1 LRASSGS
8 LLKTQLAGVSR
19 ASCFLYFPPEYPSLF
34 THPPSFYI
42 LPSLFREEDYVRL
55 LLVVI
60 SVCAFVSSAV
70 ADETQRL
77 RLMPWPAKIETSSG
91 PGLVI
96 QTFFSVGIRGS
107 DPQLRTAVE
116 IFLNDLRRH
125 TGSLPLDFN
134 IATNPDQAQLLVTA
148 DQPSEKIQRLGE
160 DESYSLKIDASRAE
174 LHAATTLGA
183 MRGLQ
188 TFLQLVEVTPKGFA
202 APAVTIEDKPR
213 FAWRGLMIDSG
224 RHFMPVEVIKRNL
237 DAMAAVK
244 LNVFHW
250 HLSEN
255 QGFRIESKK
264 FPKLQEMGS
273 DGLYY
278 TQDEIRDVIA
288 YARDRGIRV
297 VPEFDMPGHSTAW
310 FVGYPELA
318 SAPGPYS
325 IERKWGVFDPAMDP
339 TKESTYKFLDT
350 FIGEMAKL
358 FPDQFF
364 HIGGDEVN
372 GKQWDANPKIQ
383 EFIHAH
389 GLKSNA
395 DLQAYFNERVQ
406 KIVAK
411 HGKFMEGWDEILRP
425 NMPESVVIQ
434 SWRGQKSLAEA
445 AKQGYRGL
453 LSSGYYLDLNYP
465 IASHYTVDPMS
476 GDAQNLNADEKGK
489 ILGGEACMWSEY
501 VSPEN
506 MESRIWPRMIPI
518 AERLWSP
525 QNVTDL
531 GSMYD
536 RMARVSVWLDA
547 YNVNHNTGYVPML
560 QRIAGANDISTLKTL
575 VDVVEPVKGYA
586 REALAT
592 SEPTSLTPL
601 NRVVDAARP
610 ESKTAREF
618 SELVDKFVSG
628 QIKPGMEAQIR
639 GRLTAWRNNDEK
651 LQPIAQ
657 NSGLVQ
663 EVAPASQNLA
673 AIAASGLSALDYLDR
688 DEKAPQEWKTQQLTL
703 MQQAFQPTAQ
713 VILMVVPAVQK
724 LVQAS
729 AGETPTVLPFPKN
742 AGEIP

>member
-1 LRASSGS
+1 
-8 LLKTQLAGVSR
+8 
-19 ASCFLYFPPEYPSLF
+19 
-34 THPPSFYI
+34 
-42 LPSLFREEDYVRL
+42 
-55 LLVVI
+55 
-60 SVCAFVSSAV
+60 
-70 ADETQRL
+70 
-77 RLMPWPAKIETSSG
+77 
-91 PGLVI
+91 
-96 QTFFSVGIRGS
+96 
-107 DPQLRTAVE
+107 
-116 IFLNDLRRH
+116 
-125 TGSLPLDFN
+125 
-134 IATNPDQAQLLVTA
+134 
-148 DQPSEKIQRLGE
+148 
-160 DESYSLKIDASRAE
+160 
-174 LHAATTLGA
+174 
-183 MRGLQ
+183 
-188 TFLQLVEVTPKGFA
+188 
-202 APAVTIEDKPR
+202 
-213 FAWRGLMIDSG
+213 
-224 RHFMPVEVIKRNL
+224 
-237 DAMAAVK
+237 
-244 LNVFHW
+244 
-250 HLSEN
+250 
-255 QGFRIESKK
+255 
-264 FPKLQEMGS
+264 
-273 DGLYY
+273 
-278 TQDEIRDVIA
+278 
-288 YARDRGIRV
+288 
-297 VPEFDMPGHSTAW
+297 
-310 FVGYPELA
+310 
-318 SAPGPYS
+318 
-325 IERKWGVFDPAMDP
+325 
-339 TKESTYKFLDT
+339 
-350 FIGEMAKL
+350 
-358 FPDQFF
+358 
-364 HIGGDEVN
+364 
-372 GKQWDANPKIQ
+372 
-383 EFIHAH
+383 
-389 GLKSNA
+389 
-395 DLQAYFNERVQ
+395 
-406 KIVAK
+406 
-411 HGKFMEGWDEILRP
+411 
-425 NMPESVVIQ
+425 
-434 SWRGQKSLAEA
+434 
-445 AKQGYRGL
+445 
-453 LSSGYYLDLNYP
+453 
-465 IASHYTVDPMS
+465 MS